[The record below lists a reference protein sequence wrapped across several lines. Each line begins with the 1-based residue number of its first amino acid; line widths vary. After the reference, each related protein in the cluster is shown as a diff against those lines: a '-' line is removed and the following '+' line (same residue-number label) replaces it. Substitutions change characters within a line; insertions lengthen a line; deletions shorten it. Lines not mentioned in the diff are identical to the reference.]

1 MSLTQL
7 AALFALAGALA
18 FSALAV
24 RLFSDRQPP
33 QQVGAKL
40 MQLAVLTSAA
50 WWLLH
55 VACYRQ
61 WLAIDDLWLLQTTE
75 VLRNWVWARVFAS
88 LVLSA
93 VADADYVHR
102 VRTLCRTFD
111 GLALALVLLLLTQGL
126 PAFPR
131 LPPALVST
139 AFMLLAVLGLLLVEQ
154 LYRNTRDAA
163 RWAIKQS
170 CFALAGLWAYD
181 FLLYADGALFGAL
194 DPDLWTARGLVNA
207 VAVPLLWALALS
219 LHPSFNNGRAT
230 AAAVA
235 RPQCT
240 AQQHDH
246 RRRCRHRRPSAR
258 SSSASSVVSRSS
270 TRWR

>member
-207 VAVPLLWALALS
+207 VAVPLLWVAA
-219 LHPSFNNGRAT
+219 GR
-230 AAAVA
+230 
-235 RPQCT
+235 
-240 AQQHDH
+240 
-246 RRRCRHRRPSAR
+246 R
-258 SSSASSVVSRSS
+258 SSVAA
-270 TRWR
+270 